1 MSEPESEDEIL
12 DRIED
17 ALRRIAEA
25 SARPRPQSVQM
36 LPPQEP
42 PLDRE
47 ALATTLDSVIDLLRK
62 ALTPQPP
69 SETE

>member
-17 ALRRIAEA
+17 ALRKIAEA
-25 SARPRPQSVQM
+25 AARPRVQSIQA
-36 LPPQEP
+36 PPSQDP

-47 ALATTLDSVIDLLRK
+47 ALAETLDSVIDLLRK
-62 ALTPQPP
+62 ALTPPP
-69 SETE
+69 PETE